1 LRRGLKWK
9 PWEGLVNV
17 EKGVQTGEPKP
28 ADLASNGIAAQTDS
42 PNGINNRVLLKIGAK
57 VNQGV
62 PFPVAAKQE
71 GVQEGRLEDAYY
83 QLLAFDATLG
93 PLVLGRDPALLWRT
107 RRAVTD
113 SGVAGERVLI
123 VVVYFI
129 GTSRVTENPLSGIV
143 KADSSSGKNYVV
155 NRVVRFLPQ
164 GTYLIFEGVS
174 ANALHYEASDALKHK
189 LIIVT
194 EDEGASQAKNPIRQL
209 QSERRL
215 RKTVT
220 EKDEK
225 TGKHKA
231 VRYDVEAPA
240 AWITTTT
247 AANKEVDDE
256 NRNIS
261 LHMDDSEDQTKRV
274 LVEQGKIYGGTISPK
289 LPYHEAFLNF
299 QAKVSLLAGNV
310 RVVVPFAGEL
320 AEKFPTKP
328 VRVRRDFPRFLDL
341 IVTSAI
347 LHREQRQ
354 RDSEGRIVAAAAD
367 YYYAKLL
374 SKDYLERSIQQL
386 PPQTQRILEAAK
398 KYYSEGQFT
407 QAEIA
412 QKLKLSPEWVQH
424 WILPLRDNQFEVVEG
439 GKGRQYRYRLLD
451 LQATALN
458 LPEWTD
464 LRTASYGP
472 PDTKLNEAPT
482 GEKRAELDTSY
493 GSHGCVFDPTADDPK
508 CPLCN
513 EDPRRAYEVGPETPP
528 QQEKTPAPNLVYK
541 LEARPSEVAP

>member
-1 LRRGLKWK
+1 MTGT
-9 PWEGLVNV
+9 
-17 EKGVQTGEPKP
+17 QTGPEPKP
-28 ADLASNGIAAQTDS
+28 EPDPTTEGIAAPEDS
-42 PNGINNRVLLKIGAK
+42 PNGISNRILLRL
-57 VNQGV
+57 VEQVRRGV
-62 PFPVAAKQE
+62 PFPAAAKNE
-71 GVQEGRLEDAYY
+71 GLAPRAFEDAYY
-83 QLLAFDATLG
+83 RLLTFSPDDGPILLG
-93 PLVLGRDPALLWRT
+93 HDSALLWRI
-107 RRAVTD
+107 RRAVTE

-123 VVVYFI
+123 VVVYFV

-155 NRVVRFLPQ
+155 NRVVRFFPQ

-240 AWITTTT
+240 AWLTTTT
-247 AANKEVDDE
+247 AANKDVDDE

-274 LVEQGKIYGGTISPK
+274 LMEQGKIYGGTISPK
-289 LPYHEAFLNF
+289 LPYHQAFINF
-299 QAKVSLLAGNV
+299 QAKVSLLAGSV

-320 AEKFPTKP
+320 AERFPTKP

-347 LHREQRQ
+347 LHREQRPK
-354 RDSEGRIVAAAAD
+354 DDEGRIIAAAAD

-398 KYYSEGQFT
+398 GHYSEGQFT

-458 LPEWTD
+458 LPEWTE
-464 LRTASYGP
+464 LRTASYAPPRTRLDGP
-472 PDTKLNEAPT
+472 PT
-482 GEKRAELDTSY
+482 GEIPTKLDSSY
-493 GSHGCVFDPTADDPK
+493 GSHGCVFDPAADDPK
-508 CPLCN
+508 CPLCHA
-513 EDPRRAYEVGPETPP
+513 DPKQGYEVVAETPP
-528 QQEKTPAPNLVYK
+528 QQEETGPSKLVY
-541 LEARPSEVAP
+541 EAATKPNEVGS